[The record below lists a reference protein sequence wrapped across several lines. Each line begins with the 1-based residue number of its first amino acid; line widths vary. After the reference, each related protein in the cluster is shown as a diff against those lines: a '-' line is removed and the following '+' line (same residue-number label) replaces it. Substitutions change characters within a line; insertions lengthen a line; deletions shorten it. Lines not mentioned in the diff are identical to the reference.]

1 MASSRNDPERL
12 EAEAKEL
19 YEQMTKGRTGTPE
32 ADQPLEDTPEEP
44 EELQVEA
51 PDPTDKA
58 ETTADEDTEDDSQRG
73 EIESEEVTALH
84 KAEKAMKGAQARMTK
99 ATQEAADLK
108 RQNAD
113 LIRSVTELKGQLVE
127 TQKDDGKLA
136 QIREDYP
143 DLAGPLLDELKRTQD
158 EVGKAKDALAE
169 QEQSKYRELEDKA
182 QAEHFN
188 RIRAAHP
195 DVDTLIESADW
206 LNWLEDAS
214 SQTKE
219 WIQTGSSNDVN
230 SVLNQFKVDMGEPL
244 PTPQEQTLKRARS
257 VAEPKMPKARKSNL
271 KGEKKNWTVDEIM
284 RMPNE
289 VFEKHQ
295 TEILKAME
303 SGSIRR

>member
-182 QAEHFN
+182 QAEHFD

-257 VAEPKMPKARKSNL
+257 VAEPKMPKARKANTT
-271 KGEKKNWTVDEIM
+271 GERRTWTVDEIK
-284 RMPNE
+284 RMSNE
-289 VFEKHQ
+289 EFEKHQ
-295 TEILKAME
+295 VEILSAQNQ
-303 SGSIRR
+303 GRIRR